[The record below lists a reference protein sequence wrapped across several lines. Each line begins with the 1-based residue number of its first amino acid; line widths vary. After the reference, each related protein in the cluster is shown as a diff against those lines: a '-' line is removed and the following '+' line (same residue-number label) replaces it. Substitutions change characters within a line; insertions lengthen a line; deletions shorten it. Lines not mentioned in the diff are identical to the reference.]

1 MQFCLTVS
9 MDQFDIAILEIL
21 QEDCQTSQRMIAERV
36 GLSAAAVQ
44 RRIKRMREEG
54 TIKREVAIL
63 NPQHFGDP
71 ITILVEVSLQNEK
84 IELIDQAKKSFI
96 ETPEVQQCYYVTGE
110 TDFFLVIVIKSMAE
124 YEKLTRKIF
133 FGNDNIKS
141 FRTLVAMGVE
151 KQGFKLPIVTS
162 N

>member
-63 NPQHFGDP
+63 NP
-71 ITILVEVSLQNEK
+71 
-84 IELIDQAKKSFI
+84 
-96 ETPEVQQCYYVTGE
+96 
-110 TDFFLVIVIKSMAE
+110 
-124 YEKLTRKIF
+124 
-133 FGNDNIKS
+133 
-141 FRTLVAMGVE
+141 
-151 KQGFKLPIVTS
+151 
-162 N
+162 